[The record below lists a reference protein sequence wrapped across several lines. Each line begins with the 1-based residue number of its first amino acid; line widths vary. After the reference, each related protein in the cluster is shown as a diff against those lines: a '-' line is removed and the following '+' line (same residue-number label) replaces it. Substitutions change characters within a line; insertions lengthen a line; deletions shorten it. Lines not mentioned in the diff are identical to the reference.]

1 MTTQL
6 KDIYDNYPEMD
17 EIIRGIFQI
26 DPLTKIVCRKPMA
39 LSPERDRLVIDHVCG
54 NGGFGRFEF
63 TPQETAGL
71 FLVSCRLVNH
81 IQGIRAYVG
90 TCNHC
95 KRCFITRVI

>member
-26 DPLTKIVCRKPMA
+26 DPLTKIVCRKPTSVPPHM
-39 LSPERDRLVIDHVCG
+39 DRLMIDHNCG
-54 NGGFGRFEF
+54 SGSNPLAFDPGMAEIRL
-63 TPQETAGL
+63 AA
-71 FLVSCRLVNH
+71 CRLVDH
-81 IQGIRAYVG
+81 IQGIRAFVG
-90 TCNHC
+90 HCIHC